1 MAFEI
6 KPNNPA
12 TIAVVLIIILG
23 AILAAESTKSRPFWA
38 GPIPM
43 DGNSSSDA
51 PLLGPG
57 GPQAPALRGLTGYI
71 NTSSDISVAN
81 LKGRV
86 VIVDFWTYSCIN
98 CIRTLPYLVE
108 WDKKYRD
115 KGLVIIGVHTPE
127 FDFEKDIDNVRNA
140 VKKYGIEYPVVLD
153 SDYAT
158 WNAYQN
164 HWWPHKYLIDKSG
177 VIRFDHIGEGG
188 YDETEQQIVEL
199 LSENGPKVE
208 MNLDDAGM
216 PSEQTDFAGIGTP
229 EIYLGYDFARQDL
242 GNEEGFVPEQTVS
255 YSFPDNGDFSANLVF
270 LEGDWKNNSDNVQ
283 LESDTGKVALKFKAK
298 NVNIVA
304 GSPNGSVL
312 SVSVG
317 GKPVS
322 TENAGDD
329 AVQDENFVV
338 YVNEQRLYNLVSAQ
352 DYAEK
357 TLVFDVKGN
366 GFELYTFTFG

>member
-6 KPNNPA
+6 KPNNPV
-12 TIAVVLIIILG
+12 TIAVVLVIIIG
-23 AILAAESTKSRPFWA
+23 AILVVESTKSRPFWA
-38 GPIPM
+38 GGNAS
-43 DGNSSSDA
+43 DGNSSAA
-51 PLLGPG
+51 PVLGAS
-57 GPQAPALRGLTGYI
+57 GPQAPELRGLTGYI
-71 NTSSDISVAN
+71 NTSSDISVAD
-81 LKGRV
+81 LKGKV
-86 VIVDFWTYSCIN
+86 VMVDFWTYSCIN
-98 CIRTLPYLVE
+98 CIRTLPYLAA

-127 FDFEKDIDNVRNA
+127 FDFEKNIGNVREA
-140 VKKYGIEYPVVLD
+140 VKKFGIEYPVVLD

-208 MNLDDAGM
+208 MNPDDAGM
-216 PSEQTDFAGIGTP
+216 PPEQTDFAGIGTP
-229 EIYLGYDFARQDL
+229 EIYLGYDFARQGL

-255 YSFPDNGDFSANLVF
+255 YSFPDNRDFSANLVF

-298 NVNIVA
+298 NANIVA

-338 YVNEQRLYNLVSAQ
+338 HVNEQRLYNLVSAQ